1 MAFTATI
8 LNALF
13 FLPLLASAT
22 VFDLSGLDWT
32 LKSSNG
38 SVAVPGRVPSQ
49 AHLDL
54 TRAGVITEPLLE
66 INDFTERW
74 VAEENWT
81 YTADLAPFFKT
92 LNTTTNSSS
101 QTLLVFWGI
110 DTIANITFAGQ
121 PVAWVNNQFR
131 HHIFDV
137 TPHLATGSG
146 NLTLDF
152 ESAVFYGLNVSS
164 RPDATFYPGGNGVF
178 EYPAARHYIR
188 KIQIDFGWDWGPAF
202 VPTGIF
208 KPAFLI
214 TLSNSSD
221 SSSAEADADADP
233 GAPTNDLI
241 FLEESSVDIYKQG
254 SSFTVPP
261 DQSADWVLNVTLAI
275 RSAAAIDA
283 PSLTLALPELGLTSE
298 AFTLPA
304 LPGDVNETQHID
316 VQWTVPDSKPQRW
329 WPHNLGTPQLY
340 NLTGSLT
347 LSNSTESLNFTMRTG
362 FRTIR
367 LNQQPVSDEDVA
379 RGIQPGDQWHFEVNG
394 KAFYAKG
401 SNLVP
406 FDPFYTR
413 IPTEQVRWVLE
424 SAVMSGQNMLRV
436 WGGGMYQPTSSTD
449 SGGVYDF
456 YNLCDELGIL
466 AWSEFLFSDA
476 LQPIN
481 DFMLESIEPEVRQ
494 NVRRVNK
501 HPSVA
506 QWAGGNEI
514 EGIAI
519 ATNTSLDNGTVY
531 LDQFVF
537 FFQDFLHDI
546 TLEETRSVPYSDCS
560 TNNGL
565 LSLDPYILRLNNK
578 TEGNLYGNAE
588 RFDYDA
594 SHAFDY
600 STYPVAR
607 FVNEFGFH
615 SMPSIYTWQ
624 EALTAPEDFTFNS
637 TVVMS
642 RDHHPPA
649 GGLSFPNPNAPEGQR
664 EMTLAVETWLP
675 SPPLTNDTSS
685 SPNGTFA
692 QWCYSTQVFQALT
705 ITSEIAWYRHGAGK
719 PEHNLGAIVWQLNDI
734 WQGVSWSS
742 VEYDGRWKVLHY
754 GEVRAYADVLIHPFW
769 TPSNQSLEVLVM
781 SDRLDGDVPGTAQLT
796 WYDWEGVQISTAKM
810 DFVVPSLG
818 NAVILEELGLD
829 VILPEGKNETE
840 VWMLV
845 NVTAEVGGKNVTNE
859 NWFTPTSLANATL
872 KDPQIEV
879 TRNDNL
885 TFVLS
890 AKGGVAPWTWIEHPA
905 GTVGTFV
912 DPATNVLSNGF
923 YLIPGID
930 RTLKFVLNPSVSKVQ
945 DPNPADFVV
954 RSLWNSTTVGAG
966 DAPTQSLELDD
977 IDDAAPFLQATQIP
991 VMPP

>member
-1 MAFTATI
+1 MNLAAVALQI
-8 LNALF
+8 LLY
-13 FLPLLASAT
+13 LPIFASAS
-22 VFDLSGLDWT
+22 VFDLSDLNWT
-32 LKSSNG
+32 LKSKNG
-38 SVAVPGRVPSQ
+38 SVVVPGRVPSQ

-81 YTADLAPFFKT
+81 YTADLSPFFQT
-92 LNTTTNSSS
+92 VNTTASGQS

-131 HHIFDV
+131 HYIYDV
-137 TPHLATGSG
+137 TPLLAAGSG
-146 NLTLDF
+146 NITLDF
-152 ESAVFYGLNVSS
+152 ESAVWYGLNVSS
-164 RPDATFYPGGNGVF
+164 RPDATFYPGGNGIF

-214 TLSNSSD
+214 TLSNSTNSSD
-221 SSSAEADADADP
+221 TTADADP
-233 GAPTNDLI
+233 GAPTNSLVFI
-241 FLEESSVDIYKQG
+241 EESSVDIYKEG
-254 SSFTVPP
+254 SNFTVPP
-261 DQSADWVLNVTLAI
+261 NQSADWVLNVTLGI
-275 RSAAAIDA
+275 RSAAATTDA
-283 PSLTLALPELGLTSE
+283 PPSLTLALPELGLTSSPIN
-298 AFTLPA
+298 LPA
-304 LPGDVNETQHID
+304 LTGNANETQFVD
-316 VQWTVPDSKPQRW
+316 VQWKVPDAAPKRW
-329 WPHNLGTPQLY
+329 YPHNLGTPQLY
-340 NLTGSLT
+340 NLTGT
-347 LSNSTESLNFTMRTG
+347 LSFSNAGNVTFTMRTG

-367 LNQQPVSDEDVA
+367 LVQAPVPEADVEG
-379 RGIQPGDQWHFEVNG
+379 RGVQPGDQWHFEVNG
-394 KAFYAKG
+394 REFYVMG
-401 SNLVP
+401 TNLVP
-406 FDPFYTR
+406 FDPFYARTT
-413 IPTEQVRWVLE
+413 TEQVRWVLE
-424 SAVMSGQNMLRV
+424 SAVLSGQNMLRV
-436 WGGGMYQPTSSTD
+436 WGGGMYQPSDRTS

-456 YNLCDELGIL
+456 YNLCDELGIF

-481 DFMLESIEPEVRQ
+481 DFMLESIEPEVKQ

-519 ATNTSLDNGTVY
+519 STNTSLDNGTIY

-537 FFQDFLHDI
+537 FFQEFLHDL
-546 TLEETRSVPYSDCS
+546 TLEETRSVPYTDCS

-578 TEGNLYGNAE
+578 TDGELYGNAE

-594 SHAFDY
+594 THAFDY
-600 STYPVAR
+600 GTYPVAR
-607 FVNEFGFH
+607 FVNEFH
-615 SMPSIYTWQ
+615 SMPSFYTWQ
-624 EALTAPEDFTFNS
+624 EVLTEPEDYFFNS

-649 GGLSFPNPNAPEGQR
+649 GGLTFPNPNAPEGQR
-664 EMTLAVETWLP
+664 EMTEAVEMWLP
-675 SPPLTNDTSS
+675 RPGDDKSNE
-685 SPNGTFA
+685 TFA

-705 ITSEIAWYRHGAGK
+705 ITSEIAWYRHGAGQ
-719 PEHNLGAIVWQLNDI
+719 PENNLGAIVWQLNDI

-742 VEYDGRWKVLHY
+742 VEYSGRWKVLHY
-754 GEVRAYADVLIHPFW
+754 GEVRAFAPVIIHPFW
-769 TPSNQSLEVLVM
+769 TVSNQSLEVLVI
-781 SDRLDGDVPGTAQLT
+781 SDRWEDVSGSAQLT
-796 WYDWEGVQISTAKM
+796 WYDWEGKVVNTSMHMFT
-810 DFVVPSLG
+810 VPSL
-818 NAVILEELGLD
+818 NNSRILEQQGLET
-829 VILPEGKNETE
+829 ILPEGRNETD
-840 VWMLV
+840 VWMLL
-845 NVTAEVGGKNVTNE
+845 NFTAEVDGKTVTNE
-859 NWFTPTSLANATL
+859 NYFTPTSLANATL
-872 KDPQIEV
+872 KDPQIAV
-879 TRNDNL
+879 TRNDDL

-890 AKGGVAPWTWIEHPA
+890 AKAAVAPWTWIEHPL
-905 GTVGTFV
+905 GTVGHFV
-912 DPATNVLSNGF
+912 DATSGVPSNGF

-930 RTLKFVLNPSVSKVQ
+930 RTLKFILNPSVSKEQ

-954 RSLWNSTTVGAG
+954 RSVWNSTV
-966 DAPTQSLELDD
+966 APSTESLESESVVAQDLNMTGDS
-977 IDDAAPFLQATQIP
+977 FVGEVQIA